1 MHKAFTGVVIT
12 IGDELLAG
20 EVNNGN
26 ASFIASK
33 LRQNGFLLSAVVTVG
48 DDEEEIA
55 EALRRAL
62 AKANFVIVT
71 GGLGPTADDRT
82 VAALSRA
89 FDLPLARDDH
99 YRQLLESHLARRG
112 MEWSEELDKLTELPA
127 GSTKLGLD
135 MAGFA
140 LALSNIPCYFLP
152 GVPHEM
158 RQLLDEGV
166 LPNLRARFPHRPVYR
181 KQILRIQELTESTIG
196 NRLAGASFVDLAIE
210 VGYLPQACEN
220 WVTLLATAA
229 SETEATERLAAAAQR
244 VISLL
249 GAEYI
254 SGRDD
259 EGLEWTIG
267 EQLRA
272 RGWRIATAESCTGG
286 LLSARIASVAG
297 ASDYF
302 DRSFITYSNQAKREM
317 LAVPEELL
325 EQYGAVSEPVARAM
339 ADGARE
345 KARVDVALAIT
356 GVAGP
361 SGGSPEKPVGT
372 VFIACSTLRQTRV
385 EKHLF
390 GGARAAIQEHSAHAA
405 LVLLWRQL
413 SQ

>member
-1 MHKAFTGVVIT
+1 MQKVLKGVLIT

-26 ASFIASK
+26 ASIIAFN
-33 LRQNGFLLSAVVTVG
+33 LRQNGFLLSAVITVG
-48 DDEEEIA
+48 DEEEEIA

-62 AKANFVIVT
+62 AKADFVIVT

-82 VAALSRA
+82 IAALSRA
-89 FDLPLARDDH
+89 FDLPLAPDNQ
-99 YRQLLESHLARRG
+99 YRQLLERHLAQRG
-112 MEWSEELDKLTELPA
+112 LEWSQALDKLTELPA
-127 GSTKLGLD
+127 GSTKLGID

-140 LALSNIPCYFLP
+140 LELHNIPCYFLP

-158 RQLLDEGV
+158 RRLLDEAV

-181 KQILRIQELTESTIG
+181 KQILRVQELTESTIG
-196 NRLAGASFVDLAIE
+196 NRLAGGSFADLAVE
-210 VGYLPQACEN
+210 VGYLPQVCEN

-229 SETEATERLAAAAQR
+229 NETEAAERLAAAAQR
-244 VISLL
+244 VTSLL

-259 EGLEWTIG
+259 EALEWTIG

-272 RGWRIATAESCTGG
+272 RGWKIATAESCTGG
-286 LLSARIASVAG
+286 LLSAKIASVAG
-297 ASDYF
+297 ASDYL
-302 DRSFITYSNQAKREM
+302 DRSFITYSNQAKTEM

-325 EQYGAVSEPVARAM
+325 GQYGAVSEPVARAM
-339 ADGARE
+339 ADGAR
-345 KARVDVALAIT
+345 KHAKVDVALAIT
-356 GVAGP
+356 GIAGP

-385 EKHLF
+385 ERHLF
-390 GGARAAIQEHSAHAA
+390 GGPRAIIQEHSAHAA